1 MTDFV
6 SSLYDPMTRVRRA
19 DARLART
26 GLGMVTLAT
35 LTTSVA
41 LLLSGCGLPLV
52 KQGDWNKRTN
62 SELSRAASDRKP
74 DKPAIDA
81 ALMPP
86 LQAPSPRAISDV
98 QKRFDLSVVNAP
110 ATQVFMALVNGTT
123 YSMLLPPDLG
133 GTITVRLKNVTIKE
147 AMDTIR
153 ELYGYEYKV
162 QGTRIFVQAN
172 TLQSRVFQI
181 NYLAGRRQGTSS
193 LRVSSSTL
201 TPSGSGGSTGGTG
214 GTTPPASTPAAPG
227 SPATGTGTAGNESS
241 RINTTSDADF
251 WRDLTSALKSIVG
264 ETEGRN
270 VIVNAMSGVV
280 VVRAMPNELRNVANY
295 LKATQ
300 LVVERQVMLEAK
312 IVAVTLS
319 NGAQSG
325 INWSIFNSINSARTM
340 AGVVT
345 PTATLNTTGNITQGG
360 AALTVTPG
368 KFGSAVANSMA
379 GGFVGLAFQTANFS
393 ALLNFLETQGDVA
406 VLSSPRIA
414 TLNNQKALLKVGTDD
429 MFVVNVSGGT
439 SGTSAVQ
446 GTAPTVSL
454 QPFFS
459 GISLDV
465 TPQIDD
471 DGNIIL
477 HVHPAVSQ
485 VTEVVKVV
493 DLGDNGGIFKL
504 PLPSSEIN
512 ETDSI
517 VRVQNGNIVAIGGL
531 MKQQQTNTRSQLP
544 GVGESKLGLLFGQR
558 NASASKTEM
567 VILIKPTVIE
577 SDKDWQEDLQG
588 VNRRIPDFER
598 SSALQAQ

>member
-6 SSLYDPMTRVRRA
+6 SSLHYSMTRVRRA
-19 DARLART
+19 DAWHTRT
-26 GLGMVTLAT
+26 GLGTLTLAT
-35 LTTSVA
+35 LTTSAA

-52 KQGDWNKRTN
+52 KQGDWNKRAN
-62 SELSRAASDRKP
+62 SELSRAASDRRP

-133 GTITVRLKNVTIKE
+133 GTITVKLKNVTIKE

-201 TPSGSGGSTGGTG
+201 SPSGSGGSTGGTTAPATPATPTTPSTPGAPG
-214 GTTPPASTPAAPG
+214 GTSA
-227 SPATGTGTAGNESS
+227 AGNESS

-264 ETEGRN
+264 EAEGRN

-280 VVRAMPNELRNVANY
+280 VVRAMPNELRNVATY

-319 NGAQSG
+319 NGSQSG
-325 INWSIFNSINSARTM
+325 INWSVFNSINSARTM
-340 AGVVT
+340 AGVLT
-345 PTATLNTTGNITQGG
+345 PNATMNTTGNIQQGP
-360 AALTVTPG
+360 ALTVTPG
-368 KFGSAVANSMA
+368 KFGSAVASSMA

-471 DGNIIL
+471 EGNIIL

-567 VILIKPTVIE
+567 VILIKPTIIE
-577 SDKDWQEDLQG
+577 GDKDWQEDLQG